1 MKRIKRGTAIALAAV
16 LVLSLL
22 ATALLAASKNWT
34 GAGLGDLSQYYETG
48 NHADPGYY
56 STVDGDLGG
65 TSYGIYMF
73 ASNAGTPLSF
83 IQWLKEFEE
92 GSLYRY
98 MGDKLYNAYAYDVNE
113 KYSPGYGSNFN
124 ANWRSVGDDYPGEFT
139 QAQKDYW
146 ETHAYADL
154 LNNLKSAVPA
164 FDLNNYSVA
173 LRNVLWSRSVQH
185 GAGVLSGA
193 NSSDGR
199 SGATGVVLR
208 AFDKLGGFKNQ
219 GEAEIIQAIY
229 AECSKL
235 DGTPAKRT
243 MSGDTAEKYGISG
256 RSMAYF
262 SGNSGDVQVS
272 VYRRLHI
279 NEPAD
284 AVVMLYQ
291 NTNAPL
297 PNGDYRI
304 SPHGDTERAM
314 KTDLSG
320 LAAIAEA
327 GTVQLIYYASGYYTL
342 TVDGKRLTGGNGTV
356 GWADPTA
363 GNDQLW
369 AVAGDA
375 PYCLQNCKTKQYL
388 VLSDAGVRTTEN
400 VDEAT
405 RLQITAVG
413 SAWGLEG
420 AFFPG
425 SEGYTTELL
434 SNYSSYPI
442 RGVVTSSLPISNI
455 TVKAVSDN
463 GGSGFNVSKN
473 INGTA
478 YHFDLWELD
487 SACTFSRLTVG
498 TYTLTIT
505 GTNSAGTFKLAE
517 TSFTVGANTAPVPG
531 GQDDEKYTVSFQ
543 VGDTVIKT
551 CTYALSDTYGELPAV
566 DAPGFQ
572 GWFREDGTEVS
583 PNSPVA
589 ASNHTLYAR
598 FGDLYTVT
606 FKVDG
611 EAVRTVKLAKG
622 DLITAPANPVK
633 AADSK
638 YTYSFKQWTDQ
649 DGGVFV
655 ADGTYMGTKD
665 ITYTAQFNKT
675 AKAEG
680 GGTPADPTKP
690 SGGFLT
696 GIAPATSIKGLNNS
710 GYTVYSGKQ
719 EVTSGYVGTGM
730 TAVSGST
737 SLTIVVTGDVNGD
750 GRITITDVVK
760 LQNYAANV
768 GGLDEAAMMA
778 GDINGDG
785 RITIT
790 DVVQAAQVTVGQRTI

>member
-1 MKRIKRGTAIALAAV
+1 MLAAV

-48 NHADPGYY
+48 NSADPGYI

-98 MGDKLYNAYAYDVNE
+98 MGDKLYKAYAYDVNE

-124 ANWRSVGDDYPGEFT
+124 ANWRSVGDDYPEEFT

-146 ETHAYADL
+146 ETHAYTDL

-173 LRNVLWSRSVQH
+173 LRNVLWSRSVHH

-193 NSSDGR
+193 NSSDGC

-208 AFDKLGGFKNQ
+208 AFKKLGGFKNQ
-219 GEAEIIQAIY
+219 SEAQLIQAIY
-229 AECSKL
+229 NECSRL
-235 DGTPAKRT
+235 DDTPAKRT
-243 MSGDTAEKYGISG
+243 MSGDTAVKYGISG

-291 NTNAPL
+291 NINAPL

-304 SPHGDTERAM
+304 SPRGDTERAM

-342 TVDGKRLTGGNGTV
+342 TVDGKRLTGGDGTV
-356 GWADPTA
+356 AWADPTA

-369 AVAGDA
+369 AAVAGEA
-375 PYCLQNCKTKQYL
+375 PYCLQNRATGQYL
-388 VLSDAGVRTTEN
+388 VLSDTGVTTTAKPE
-400 VDEAT
+400 EAT

-505 GTNSAGTFKLAE
+505 GTNSAGTFELAK

-551 CTYALSDTYGELPAV
+551 CTYALSDTYGELPTV
-566 DAPGFQ
+566 DGPGFQ

-589 ASNHTLYAR
+589 ASNHTLYAK

-611 EAVRTVKLAKG
+611 EADRTFKLAKG

-696 GIAPATSIKGLNNS
+696 GIAPATSIKSLNNS

-750 GRITITDVVK
+750 GRITITDVV
-760 LQNYAANV
+760 
-768 GGLDEAAMMA
+768 
-778 GDINGDG
+778 
-785 RITIT
+785 
-790 DVVQAAQVTVGQRTI
+790 QAAQVTVGQRTI

>member
-1 MKRIKRGTAIALAAV
+1 MLAAV

-48 NHADPGYY
+48 NSADPGYI

-98 MGDKLYNAYAYDVNE
+98 MGDKLYKAYAYDVNE

-124 ANWRSVGDDYPGEFT
+124 ANWRSVGDDYPEEFT
-139 QAQKDYW
+139 QAQKHYW

-173 LRNVLWSRSVQH
+173 LRNVLWSRSVHH

-193 NSSDGR
+193 NSSDGC

-208 AFDKLGGFKNQ
+208 AFKKLGGFKNQ
-219 GEAEIIQAIY
+219 SEAQLIQAIY
-229 AECSKL
+229 NECSRL
-235 DGTPAKRT
+235 DDTPAKRT
-243 MSGDTAEKYGISG
+243 MSGDTAVKYGISG

-291 NTNAPL
+291 NINAPL

-304 SPHGDTERAM
+304 SPRGDTERAM

-320 LAAIAEA
+320 LATIAEA

-342 TVDGKRLTGGNGTV
+342 TVDGKRLTGGDGTV
-356 GWADPTA
+356 AWADPTA

-369 AVAGDA
+369 AAVAGEA
-375 PYCLQNCKTKQYL
+375 PYCLQNRATGQYL
-388 VLSDAGVRTTEN
+388 VLSDTGVTTTAKPE
-400 VDEAT
+400 EAT
-405 RLQITAVG
+405 TLQITAVG
-413 SAWGLEG
+413 SVWGLEG

-463 GGSGFNVSKN
+463 GGSGFNVSKD

-505 GTNSAGTFKLAE
+505 GTNSAGTFQLAK

-551 CTYALSDTYGELPAV
+551 RTYALSDTYGELPAV
-566 DAPGFQ
+566 DGPGFL
-572 GWFREDGTEVS
+572 GWFHEDGTEVS

-589 ASNHTLYAR
+589 ASNHTLYAK

-696 GIAPATSIKGLNNS
+696 GIAPATSIKSLNNS

-768 GGLDEAAMMA
+768 SGLDEAAMMA

>member
-1 MKRIKRGTAIALAAV
+1 MLAAV

-48 NHADPGYY
+48 NSADPGYI
-56 STVDGDLGG
+56 STVKGDSGG

-83 IQWLKEFEE
+83 VQWLQEFEE
-92 GSLYRY
+92 GSLYRD
-98 MGDKLYNAYAYDVNE
+98 MGDTLYRAYAYNQAGQ
-113 KYSPGYGSNFN
+113 YSPGYGSNFN
-124 ANWRSVGDDYPGEFT
+124 ATWRSVADAHRTEFT
-139 QAQKDYW
+139 EAQRDYW
-146 ETHAYADL
+146 ETHAYTDL
-154 LNNLKSAVPA
+154 LNNLKAGEPA
-164 FDLNNYSVA
+164 FDLKDYSVA

-208 AFDKLGGFKNQ
+208 AFKKLGGFKNQ
-219 GEAEIIQAIY
+219 SEAQLIQAIY
-229 AECSKL
+229 DECSRL
-235 DGTPAKRT
+235 DDTPAKKT

-256 RSMAYF
+256 QSMAYF
-262 SGNSGDVQVS
+262 SANSGDVQVS
-272 VYRRLHI
+272 VYRRLSV

-284 AVVMLYQ
+284 ALVMLYA
-291 NTNAPL
+291 NSDAPV
-297 PNGDYRI
+297 PEGAYRI
-304 SPHGDTERAM
+304 SPHGDTGQAM
-314 KTDLSG
+314 KKDLSG
-320 LAAIAEA
+320 LTAVATAAS
-327 GTVQLIYYASGYYTL
+327 VQLTYYASGYYTL

-356 GWADPTA
+356 AWADATSK
-363 GNDQLW
+363 NDQLW
-369 AVAGDA
+369 ALVGDG
-375 PYCLQNCKTKQYL
+375 PHYLQNRKTEQYL
-388 VLSDAGVRTTEN
+388 VLSNKGVTTVKDQAAATKLQLVADGSTWN
-400 VDEAT
+400 TYGMFYPTGDT
-405 RLQITAVG
+405 RLLAKQ
-413 SAWGLEG
+413 
-420 AFFPG
+420 
-425 SEGYTTELL
+425 
-434 SNYSSYPI
+434 SSYPV
-442 RGVVTSSLPISNI
+442 RGVVTSSLPISSVV
-455 TVKAVSDN
+455 VKVASKD
-463 GGSGFNVSKN
+463 GSTGFTASSSIK
-473 INGTA
+473 GTT
-478 YHFDLWELD
+478 YYYDLWKLD
-487 SACTFSRLTVG
+487 DACAFSRLKAG
-498 TYTLTIT
+498 EYTLTIT
-505 GTNSAGTFKLAE
+505 AANKAGTVRLAE
-517 TSFTVGANTAPVPG
+517 STFSVKESTTPLPDGLG
-531 GQDDEKYTVSFQ
+531 DEEYVVSFQ
-543 VGDTVIKT
+543 VGDAVIESRIYSLT
-551 CTYALSDTYGELPAV
+551 NTYGELPTV
-566 DAPGFQ
+566 DESGFQ

-589 ASNHTLYAR
+589 ASNHTLYAK

-606 FKVDG
+606 FEVDG
-611 EAVRTVKLAKG
+611 KAVRTFKLAKG
-622 DLITAPANPVK
+622 ELITAPANPVK

-649 DGGVFV
+649 GGEAFV
-655 ADGTYMGTKD
+655 ADATYMGTKD

-675 AKAEG
+675 AKADG
-680 GGTPADPTKP
+680 GGTTDDPTKP

-696 GIAPATSIKGLNNS
+696 GIAPETSVKSLTDS

-760 LQNYAANV
+760 LQNYAANA
-768 GGLDEAAMMA
+768 GDLDEAAMMA

>member
-1 MKRIKRGTAIALAAV
+1 MLAAV

-48 NHADPGYY
+48 NSADPGYI
-56 STVDGDLGG
+56 STVEGDSGG

-83 IQWLKEFEE
+83 IQWLQEFEE

-98 MGDKLYNAYAYDVNE
+98 MGDKLYKAYAYDVNE

-124 ANWRSVGDDYPGEFT
+124 ANWRSVGDDYPEEFT

-146 ETHAYADL
+146 ETHAYTDL

-173 LRNVLWSRSVQH
+173 LRNVLWSRSVHH

-208 AFDKLGGFKNQ
+208 AFDRLGGFKNQ
-219 GEAEIIQAIY
+219 SEAQLIQAIY
-229 AECSKL
+229 NECSRL
-235 DGTPAKRT
+235 DDTPAKKT

-304 SPHGDTERAM
+304 SPHGNTERAM

-356 GWADPTA
+356 AWADATSK
-363 GNDQLW
+363 NDQLW
-369 AVAGDA
+369 ALVGDG
-375 PYCLQNCKTKQYL
+375 PLYLQNRETEQYL
-388 VLSDAGVRTTEN
+388 VLSDKGVTTVKDQAAATELQLVADGSTWN
-400 VDEAT
+400 TYGMFYPTGDT
-405 RLQITAVG
+405 RLMAKQ
-413 SAWGLEG
+413 
-420 AFFPG
+420 
-425 SEGYTTELL
+425 
-434 SNYSSYPI
+434 SSYPV
-442 RGVVTSSLPISNI
+442 RGMVTSSLPISSVV
-455 TVKAVSDN
+455 VKVASKD
-463 GGSGFNVSKN
+463 GSTGFTASSSIK
-473 INGTA
+473 GTT
-478 YHFDLWELD
+478 YYYDLWKLD
-487 SACTFSRLTVG
+487 DACAFSRLKAG
-498 TYTLTIT
+498 EYTLTIT
-505 GTNSAGTFKLAE
+505 GTNSAGTFQLAE

-543 VGDTVIKT
+543 VGDTVIET
-551 CTYALSDTYGELPAV
+551 RTYALSDTYGELPTV
-566 DAPGFQ
+566 DEPGFQ

-606 FKVDG
+606 FEVDG
-611 EAVRTVKLAKG
+611 EAVRTAKLAKG

-665 ITYTAQFNKT
+665 ITYTAQFNKA

-680 GGTPADPTKP
+680 GGTSADPTKP

-696 GIAPATSIKGLNNS
+696 GIAPGTSIKSLNNS

-737 SLTIVVTGDVNGD
+737 SLTIVVNGDVNGD

-768 GGLDEAAMMA
+768 SGLDEAAMMA

>member
-1 MKRIKRGTAIALAAV
+1 MLAAV

-48 NHADPGYY
+48 NSADPGYI
-56 STVDGDLGG
+56 STVEGDSGG

-98 MGDKLYNAYAYDVNE
+98 MGDKLYKAYAYDVNE

-124 ANWRSVGDDYPGEFT
+124 ANWRSVGDDYPEEFT

-173 LRNVLWSRSVQH
+173 LRNVFWSRSVHH

-208 AFDKLGGFKNQ
+208 AFDRLGGFKNQ
-219 GEAEIIQAIY
+219 SEAQLIQAIY

-235 DGTPAKRT
+235 DDTPAKKT

-272 VYRRLHI
+272 VYRRLSV

-284 AVVMLYQ
+284 ALVMLYA
-291 NTNAPL
+291 NSDAPV
-297 PNGDYRI
+297 PEGTYRI
-304 SPHGDTERAM
+304 SPRGDTERAM

-356 GWADPTA
+356 AWADATSK
-363 GNDQLW
+363 NDQLW
-369 AVAGDA
+369 ALVGDG
-375 PYCLQNCKTKQYL
+375 PLYLQNRETEQYL
-388 VLSDAGVRTTEN
+388 VLSDKGVTTVKDQAAATELQLVADGSTWN
-400 VDEAT
+400 TYGMFYPTGDT
-405 RLQITAVG
+405 RLMAKQ
-413 SAWGLEG
+413 
-420 AFFPG
+420 
-425 SEGYTTELL
+425 
-434 SNYSSYPI
+434 SSYPV
-442 RGVVTSSLPISNI
+442 RGMVTSSLPISSVE
-455 TVKAVSDN
+455 VKVASKD
-463 GGSGFNVSKN
+463 GSTGFTASSSIK
-473 INGTA
+473 GTT
-478 YHFDLWELD
+478 YYYDLWKLD
-487 SACTFSRLTVG
+487 DACAFSRLKAG
-498 TYTLTIT
+498 EYTLTIT
-505 GTNSAGTFKLAE
+505 GTNSAGTFQLAE

-551 CTYALSDTYGELPAV
+551 CTYALSDTYGELPTV
-566 DAPGFQ
+566 DEPGFQ

-606 FKVDG
+606 FEVDG
-611 EAVRTVKLAKG
+611 EAVRTAKLAKG

-665 ITYTAQFNKT
+665 ITYTAQFDKT

-696 GIAPATSIKGLNNS
+696 GIASATSIKSLNNS

-768 GGLDEAAMMA
+768 SGLDEAAMMA

>member
-1 MKRIKRGTAIALAAV
+1 MLAAV

-48 NHADPGYY
+48 NSADPGYI
-56 STVDGDLGG
+56 STVKGDSGG

-98 MGDKLYNAYAYDVNE
+98 MGDTLYTAYASDVNE
-113 KYSPGYGSNFN
+113 NYSPGYGSNFN
-124 ANWRSVGDDYPGEFT
+124 ANWRSVGDDYPEEFT

-146 ETHAYADL
+146 ETHAYTDL

-173 LRNVLWSRSVQH
+173 LRNVLWSRSVHH

-193 NSSDGR
+193 NSSDGC

-208 AFDKLGGFKNQ
+208 AFKKLGGFKNQ
-219 GEAEIIQAIY
+219 SEAQLIQAIY
-229 AECSKL
+229 NECSRL
-235 DGTPAKRT
+235 DDTPAKKT

-304 SPHGDTERAM
+304 SPHGNTERAM

-356 GWADPTA
+356 RWADPTS

-369 AVAGDA
+369 AVAGDV
-375 PYCLQNCKTKQYL
+375 PYCLQNRETKQYL
-388 VLSDAGVRTTEN
+388 VLSDAGVSTTGN

-405 RLQITAVG
+405 RLQITAAG
-413 SAWGLEG
+413 SVWGLEG

-425 SEGYTTELL
+425 SEGYTTKLL
-434 SNYSSYPI
+434 SSYSSYPI

-505 GTNSAGTFKLAE
+505 GTNSAGTFQLAE

-551 CTYALSDTYGELPAV
+551 CTYTLSDTYGELPTV
-566 DAPGFQ
+566 DEPGFQ

-589 ASNHTLYAR
+589 ASNHTLYAK

-622 DLITAPANPVK
+622 DLITAPANPLK

-665 ITYTAQFNKT
+665 ITYTAQFDKT

-696 GIAPATSIKGLNNS
+696 GIAPGTSIKSLNNS

-768 GGLDEAAMMA
+768 SGLDEAAMMA

>member
-1 MKRIKRGTAIALAAV
+1 MLAAV

-48 NHADPGYY
+48 NSADPGYI
-56 STVDGDLGG
+56 STVEGDSGG

-124 ANWRSVGDDYPGEFT
+124 ANWRSVGDDYPEEFT

-173 LRNVLWSRSVQH
+173 LRNVFWSRSVHH

-208 AFDKLGGFKNQ
+208 AFDRLGGFKNQ
-219 GEAEIIQAIY
+219 SEAQLIQAIY

-235 DGTPAKRT
+235 DDTPAKKT

-272 VYRRLHI
+272 VYRRLSV

-284 AVVMLYQ
+284 ALVMLYA
-291 NTNAPL
+291 NSDAPV
-297 PNGDYRI
+297 PEGTYRI
-304 SPHGDTERAM
+304 SPRGDTERAM

-342 TVDGKRLTGGNGTV
+342 TVDGKRLTGGDGTV
-356 GWADPTA
+356 AWADATSK
-363 GNDQLW
+363 NDQLW
-369 AVAGDA
+369 ALVGDG
-375 PYCLQNCKTKQYL
+375 PLYLQNRETEQYL
-388 VLSDAGVRTTEN
+388 VLSDKGVTTVKDQAAATELQLVADGSTWN
-400 VDEAT
+400 TYGMFYPTGDT
-405 RLQITAVG
+405 RLMAKQ
-413 SAWGLEG
+413 
-420 AFFPG
+420 
-425 SEGYTTELL
+425 
-434 SNYSSYPI
+434 SSYPV
-442 RGVVTSSLPISNI
+442 RGMVTSSLPISSVV
-455 TVKAVSDN
+455 VKVASKD
-463 GGSGFNVSKN
+463 GSTGFTASSSIK
-473 INGTA
+473 GTT
-478 YHFDLWELD
+478 YYYDLWKLD
-487 SACTFSRLTVG
+487 DACAFSRLKAG
-498 TYTLTIT
+498 EYTLTIT
-505 GTNSAGTFKLAE
+505 GTNSAGTFQLAE

-543 VGDTVIKT
+543 VGDTVIET
-551 CTYALSDTYGELPAV
+551 RTYALSDTYGELPTV
-566 DAPGFQ
+566 DEPGFQ

-606 FKVDG
+606 FEVDG
-611 EAVRTVKLAKG
+611 EAVRTAKLAKG

-665 ITYTAQFNKT
+665 ITYTAQFNKA

-696 GIAPATSIKGLNNS
+696 GIAPGTSIKSLNNS

-768 GGLDEAAMMA
+768 SGLDEAAMMA

>member
-1 MKRIKRGTAIALAAV
+1 MLAAV

-22 ATALLAASKNWT
+22 ATALMAASKNWT

-48 NHADPGYY
+48 NSADPGYI
-56 STVDGDLGG
+56 STVKGDSGG

-83 IQWLKEFEE
+83 VQWLQEFEE
-92 GSLYRY
+92 GSLYRD
-98 MGDKLYNAYAYDVNE
+98 MGDTLYRAYAYNQAGQ
-113 KYSPGYGSNFN
+113 YSPGYGSNFN
-124 ANWRSVGDDYPGEFT
+124 ATWRSVADAHRTEFT
-139 QAQKDYW
+139 EAQRDYW

-154 LNNLKSAVPA
+154 LNNLKAGEPA
-164 FDLNNYSVA
+164 FDLKDYSVA

-193 NSSDGR
+193 NSSDGC

-208 AFDKLGGFKNQ
+208 AFKKLGGFKNQ
-219 GEAEIIQAIY
+219 SEAQLIQAIY
-229 AECSKL
+229 NECSRL
-235 DGTPAKRT
+235 DDTPAKKT

-256 RSMAYF
+256 QSMAYF

-272 VYRRLHI
+272 VYRRLSV

-284 AVVMLYQ
+284 ALVMLYA
-291 NTNAPL
+291 NADAPV
-297 PNGDYRI
+297 PEGAYRI
-304 SPHGDTERAM
+304 SPHGDTGQAM
-314 KTDLSG
+314 KKDLSG
-320 LAAIAEA
+320 LTAVATAAS
-327 GTVQLIYYASGYYTL
+327 VQLTYYASGYYTL

-356 GWADPTA
+356 AWADATSK
-363 GNDQLW
+363 NDQLW
-369 AVAGDA
+369 ALVGDG
-375 PYCLQNCKTKQYL
+375 PHYLQNRKTEQYL
-388 VLSDAGVRTTEN
+388 VLSDKGVTTVKDQAAATKLQLAADGSTWN
-400 VDEAT
+400 TYGMFYPTSDT
-405 RLQITAVG
+405 RLLAKQ
-413 SAWGLEG
+413 
-420 AFFPG
+420 
-425 SEGYTTELL
+425 
-434 SNYSSYPI
+434 SSYPV
-442 RGVVTSSLPISNI
+442 RGVVTSSLPISSVV
-455 TVKAVSDN
+455 VKVASKD
-463 GGSGFNVSKN
+463 GSTGFTASSSIK
-473 INGTA
+473 GTT
-478 YHFDLWELD
+478 YYYDLWKLD
-487 SACTFSRLTVG
+487 DACAFSRLKAG
-498 TYTLTIT
+498 EYTLTIT
-505 GTNSAGTFKLAE
+505 ATNKAGTVRLAE
-517 TSFTVGANTAPVPG
+517 STFSVKESTTPLPEGVG
-531 GQDDEKYTVSFQ
+531 DEEYVVSFQ
-543 VGDTVIKT
+543 VGDAVIESRMYSLT
-551 CTYALSDTYGELPAV
+551 NTYGELPTV
-566 DAPGFQ
+566 DEPGFQ

-589 ASNHTLYAR
+589 ASNHTLYAK

-606 FKVDG
+606 FEVDG
-611 EAVRTVKLAKG
+611 KAVRTFKLAKG
-622 DLITAPANPVK
+622 ELITAPANPVK

-649 DGGVFV
+649 GGEPFV
-655 ADGTYMGTKD
+655 ADATYMGTKD
-665 ITYTAQFNKT
+665 ITYTAQFSKT

-680 GGTPADPTKP
+680 GGTTDDPTKP

-696 GIAPATSIKGLNNS
+696 GIAPETSVKSLNDS

-760 LQNYAANV
+760 LQNYAANA
-768 GGLDEAAMMA
+768 GDLDEAAMMA